1 MKTLVILIPAYN
13 EDSVISSVI
22 KQLQSAIKTLKL
34 KKTIVVI
41 NDGSTDK
48 TANIAQQ
55 VGAKVINHPINRGY
69 GAALQ
74 TGIEYAKRTKADY
87 AITFDADG
95 QHDPKDIA
103 KVYKALKQ
111 GFDIVVGSRFL
122 SKTNTIPFIRKVILK
137 LGNLATFIFF
147 GIWISDSQS
156 GFRGFN
162 QKAIKNI
169 KLKTNHMEVSS
180 ELYSEVKKHRLSF
193 TEVPISVKYTQ
204 YSLSKGQTNLNSFN
218 VLLKLVYKLFR

>member
-13 EDSVISSVI
+13 EDSVIGSVI
-22 KQLQSAIKTLKL
+22 KQLQSVIKPLKL

-55 VGAKVINHPINRGY
+55 VGAKVISHPINRGY

-74 TGIEYAKRTKADY
+74 TGIEYTKRAKADY

-95 QHDPKDIA
+95 QHDPKDIT
-103 KVYKALKQ
+103 KVFQALEQ

-122 SKTNTIPFIRKVILK
+122 SKKNTIPLFRRIILK

-180 ELYSEVKKHRLSF
+180 EFYSEVKKHHLSY
-193 TEVPISVKYTQ
+193 TEIPISVKYTQ
-204 YSLSKGQTNLNSFN
+204 YSMSKGQTNLNSLN
-218 VLLKLVYKLFR
+218 ILLKLVYKLFR